1 MGRPPKYN
9 PAFCQMLIEH
19 MRGGLSY
26 LSFAGK
32 VEVAFKTL
40 FEWEKDYPEFKE
52 AKEVGMALSIL
63 WDESLLNKGTE
74 GKVRGYNA
82 AAHKWKMT
90 NRYKWSD
97 RSEVEYK
104 TTEKMDLDELKK
116 EAARLLQD
124 LNESSN

>member
-1 MGRPPKYN
+1 MSKYHDDFPK
-9 PAFCQMLIEH
+9 MLIEH
-19 MRGGLSY
+19 MENGLSY

-32 VEVAFKTL
+32 IRVAFKTL
-40 FEWEKDYPEFKE
+40 YEWEKEYPEFKE
-52 AKEVGMALSIL
+52 AKEIGLSLSLL
-63 WDESLLNKGTE
+63 WDEALLNKGTE
-74 GKVRGYNA
+74 GKQRGYNA
-82 AAHKWKMT
+82 ASHKWKMT

-124 LNESSN
+124 LNEASN